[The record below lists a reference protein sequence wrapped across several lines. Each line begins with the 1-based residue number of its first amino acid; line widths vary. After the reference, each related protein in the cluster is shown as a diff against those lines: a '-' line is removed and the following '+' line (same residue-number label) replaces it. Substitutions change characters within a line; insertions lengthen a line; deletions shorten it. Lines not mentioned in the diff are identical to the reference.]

1 MRTQHAMKRHR
12 SGKIAAGSI
21 LLAVHTE
28 DGEERSRV
36 KDIFERHHGE
46 DIGTSGEARAA

>member
-1 MRTQHAMKRHR
+1 MRTRHAMKRHR
-12 SGKIAAGSI
+12 SGKIAAGNI

-28 DGEERSRV
+28 D
-36 KDIFERHHGE
+36 GE